1 MTMMKTF
8 ASKGL
13 TDPELAQ
20 LTRNA
25 DSFKLYAE
33 AMTNLSAAGTA
44 FEDAKVPNL
53 EEFAQQLDASFPA
66 LNSAM
71 TKFGDPALLEN
82 YSNSGKNLK
91 AIFSAFASMGG
102 GNGSTY
108 NHEDFANFA
117 KGGPFKLGQP
127 MIVGELG
134 PEMII
139 PSSSGRVLNAQ
150 RTAQMQ
156 QASLR
161 NSMGAGGGQS
171 VIKNMPVS
179 NISTNQSNTT
189 VAATPLVHPSP
200 IIGMVNAAA

>member
-1 MTMMKTF
+1 
-8 ASKGL
+8 
-13 TDPELAQ
+13 
-20 LTRNA
+20 
-25 DSFKLYAE
+25 
-33 AMTNLSAAGTA
+33 MTNIAAAGAA

-53 EEFAQQLDASFPA
+53 EKFAKQLDASFPA

-71 TKFGDPALLEN
+71 KNYGDPALSEN
-82 YSNSGKNLK
+82 FQTGGQNLK
-91 AIFSAFASMGG
+91 AVFSAFEGMGIG
-102 GNGSTY
+102 GNQSQSIDREGYRQVKGQWVKKAAGGS
-108 NHEDFANFA
+108 FSV
-117 KGGPFKLGQP
+117 GQP

-171 VIKNMPVS
+171 VLNNMPVS

>member
-1 MTMMKTF
+1 
-8 ASKGL
+8 
-13 TDPELAQ
+13 
-20 LTRNA
+20 
-25 DSFKLYAE
+25 
-33 AMTNLSAAGTA
+33 
-44 FEDAKVPNL
+44 
-53 EEFAQQLDASFPA
+53 
-66 LNSAM
+66 
-71 TKFGDPALLEN
+71 
-82 YSNSGKNLK
+82 
-91 AIFSAFASMGG
+91 
-102 GNGSTY
+102 
-108 NHEDFANFA
+108 
-117 KGGPFKLGQP
+117 

-171 VIKNMPVS
+171 VLNNMPVS